1 MREIK
6 RILIA
11 NRGEIALRALRT
23 IQEMGKEAVVVHS
36 TADKDALYVKYADAT
51 ICIGESRSSESYL
64 NIPAIITA
72 CEISEADAI
81 FPGYGFLSENQ
92 NFVEICAK
100 HNIKFIGPSVEAM
113 ALMSDKSKAKQVM
126 MRAGIPVVPGSDGA
140 IKDIEMAKKL
150 ASEIGYPV
158 IIKAAAGGGGRGM
171 RVVEKEE
178 DLEKNFWSA
187 ESEAMSAFGDGTMYM
202 EKYISNPRHIEVQVL
217 GDEHGNVV
225 HVGER
230 DCSMQRRHQ
239 KLIEESPAVIL
250 DDATRANLHETAVRA
265 AKAIGYAEVSQPE
278 IAQIG
283 QYAENVFFGKPCG
296 LMDQTASAV
305 GGLVTIDF
313 ADKDHPDIRPVNF
326 DFSSTGH
333 ALCIIDSRA
342 DHADL
347 TDEYAAIPG
356 ELKALCAH
364 FGKEVTTEI
373 DETEFYAAIPALRQK
388 VGDRAVMRAI
398 HEYNEN
404 RRVPKQ
410 VAALENG
417 DFEAFLRL
425 TKESGFSSWMYLQNV
440 IPAGYKTEQAM
451 AIALALC
458 EKYLEGK
465 GAYRVHG
472 GGFAGTVQAFVPYEI
487 LDAFQAGID
496 AALGEGACHIL
507 SIRPEGGVPMEV
519 EA

>member
-51 ICIGESRSSESYL
+51 ICIGEPRSSESYL

-81 FPGYGFLSENQ
+81 FPGYGFLSESQ

-250 DDATRANLHETAVRA
+250 DEATRANLHETAVRA
-265 AKAIGYAEVSQPE
+265 AKAIGYAGAGTFEFLYDQKDNKFYFIEMNTRLQVEHCVSE
-278 IAQIG
+278 MCSGLDLIEWMIRIAQG
-283 QYAENVFFGKPCG
+283 EK
-296 LMDQTASAV
+296 LLDQSQIK
-305 GGLVTIDF
+305 LE
-313 ADKDHPDIRPVNF
+313 
-326 DFSSTGH
+326 GH
-333 ALCIIDSRA
+333 AIECRITAEDPKSF
-342 DHADL
+342 
-347 TDEYAAIPG
+347 TPNPG
-356 ELKALCAH
+356 KITKYVAPGGRKRRGFRKKLL
-364 FGKEVTTEI
+364 
-373 DETEFYAAIPALRQK
+373 
-388 VGDRAVMRAI
+388 VG
-398 HEYNEN
+398 
-404 RRVPKQ
+404 
-410 VAALENG
+410 
-417 DFEAFLRL
+417 
-425 TKESGFSSWMYLQNV
+425 
-440 IPAGYKTEQAM
+440 
-451 AIALALC
+451 
-458 EKYLEGK
+458 
-465 GAYRVHG
+465 
-472 GGFAGTVQAFVPYEI
+472 
-487 LDAFQAGID
+487 
-496 AALGEGACHIL
+496 
-507 SIRPEGGVPMEV
+507 
-519 EA
+519 